1 MVSPGAAHSILAA
14 STPEGRFFVEHAKAN
29 IKGQKWLAQSASLP
43 TLHARS
49 SPEGQPGEAGVP
61 AFSIQDSV
69 VKEEISRQVFA
80 DDNAEYVSLTAY
92 YTTPLQHYHK
102 YQ

>member
-43 TLHARS
+43 TLQARS
-49 SPEGQPGEAGVP
+49 PPENQLGGAELPKFGV
-61 AFSIQDSV
+61 QDSV
-69 VKEEISRQVFA
+69 VEEEISRQVFA
-80 DDNAEYVSLTAY
+80 EDSHEYVSLTA
-92 YTTPLQHYHK
+92 
-102 YQ
+102 